1 MPNEN
6 LELIRQSFPL
16 IFQHK
21 AEITTKF
28 YDRLFREEPDLR
40 QLFSKDMR
48 AQKDMLVSVLTTLA
62 KASFDEGSV
71 ETMIVRMA
79 RAHSGLGITPAQ
91 FQIGEETLLVALDQ
105 TVGPLLAEP
114 TLEAWKTAVRRVIA
128 AMIDPP
134 TVEA

>member
-6 LELIRQSFPL
+6 LELIRHSFPL

-28 YDRLFREEPDLR
+28 YEGLFRDAPELR
-40 QLFSKDMR
+40 RLFSKEMNV
-48 AQKDMLVSVLTTLA
+48 QKDMLVSVLTTLA
-62 KASFDEGSV
+62 KASFDEGLV
-71 ETMIVRMA
+71 ESMIARMA
-79 RAHSGLGITPAQ
+79 RVHSGLGITSGQ
-91 FQIGEETLLVALDQ
+91 FRTGEAALLSALDQ
-105 TVGPLLAEP
+105 SVGDLLSET
-114 TLEAWKTAVRRVIA
+114 TLDAWKTAVRRVIS